1 MVPHSDRG
9 HLYHESIGS
18 GFFSFLEG
26 FWGEKGK
33 LNDLQQKLLLSSTRA
48 KEELYDL
55 RNDPWELNNLADDP
69 DHSKTLQ
76 EMRKTLNRWIRDTG
90 DLGQNVEPM
99 KMYDSDMKVYLNGLA
114 NMGRGDR
121 LEEIK
126 SNIAQMK
133 SGGRKAN
140 NST

>member
-1 MVPHSDRG
+1 MFCDQ
-9 HLYHESIGS
+9 L
-18 GFFSFLEG
+18 
-26 FWGEKGK
+26 WK
-33 LNDLQQKLLLSSTRA
+33 LKNLQLKHLLSSTRG

-55 RNDPWELNNLADDP
+55 KNDPWELNNLADDP

-76 EMRKTLNRWIRDTG
+76 EMRKNLNRWIRDTV

-99 KMYDSDMKVYLNGLA
+99 TMYDSDMKVYLNGLE

-121 LEEIK
+121 IEEIK

-133 SGGRKAN
+133 KWWKEG
-140 NST
+140 

>member
-1 MVPHSDRG
+1 MPNEPCSASGRG
-9 HLYHESIGS
+9 YINLSNL
-18 GFFSFLEG
+18 FFHFDDNL
-26 FWGEKGK
+26 K
-33 LNDLQQKLLLSSTRA
+33 
-48 KEELYDL
+48 Y
-55 RNDPWELNNLADDP
+55 DPWELNNLVDDP
-69 DHSKTLQ
+69 NHSKTLQ

-114 NMGRGDR
+114 NRGRGDR

-133 SGGRKAN
+133 KWWKEGK
-140 NST
+140 